1 MKWISHFLLLAA
13 LESYASLR
21 NTVLKSTHCNRDT
34 SHHVQSSISLMVT
47 LPISSN
53 HDITWM
59 ARRIK
64 GTSTTSLNVKKSL
77 DTDNSDENVEKVTYV
92 NEVELRAFWSK
103 SGMSAASYDEGAA
116 LMLLSDQDEDDDDD
130 NDDDD
135 DGIKEEVD
143 VVPTTIDR
151 QRLLRKK
158 PSGSTPVIHQVAEK
172 PIVTPIDKKKLLKKF
187 MTKRKAESTDEKIA
201 ETTVTLDSS
210 GVPIPAGRSVGE

>member
-21 NTVLKSTHCNRDT
+21 NTVLKSTHYNRDT

-47 LPISSN
+47 LPTGSN
-53 HDITWM
+53 HAVTWL
-59 ARRIK
+59 ARRMK

-77 DTDNSDENVEKVTYV
+77 DTDNSDENIEKVTYV
-92 NEVELRAFWSK
+92 NEVELRAFWLK

-116 LMLLSDQDEDDDDD
+116 LMLLSDQDD
-130 NDDDD
+130 DDDD

-158 PSGSTPVIHQVAEK
+158 PSGSTSVIHQIAEK
-172 PIVTPIDKKKLLKKF
+172 PIVTPVDKKKLLKKF
-187 MTKRKAESTDEKIA
+187 MTKRKAESTDDKIA

-210 GVPIPAGRSVGE
+210 GVPIPAGRSVG